1 MLYNFSNFSP
11 KIGVF
16 VPMDIERLGQQ
27 DQMNVKILMNV
38 FTTQIYVEREE
49 NAEIHKVQIEQL
61 QLAFSS

>member
-1 MLYNFSNFSP
+1 MLP

-38 FTTQIYVEREE
+38 FTIQTYVEKEE
-49 NAEIHKVQIEQL
+49 NAEIHKVQIEKSQF
-61 QLAFSS
+61 AFLVECSKFC